1 MSRVFGE
8 DSGLLEAATVPA
20 EDLRAMEHAMVD
32 GLGLP
37 VPVGGVLDV
46 HCHVGRDAD
55 GHHLSADDLV
65 ADLHHHDI
73 AEAVAFPANE
83 PGEAGDF
90 AEANAA
96 VLDGAGRHPG
106 RIVPFCRVDPS
117 RGAAEAIGRAAA
129 GGARGLKLHPVAQRF
144 ALDDPAA
151 IDAVERAADM
161 GWPVLIH
168 AGFAAR
174 PIADAL
180 GGLLAAVRDA
190 RIILAHG
197 ARGDL
202 REVLRVAADRDG
214 VYFDT
219 SLALLPD
226 LVALGP
232 ERLLFGS
239 DRPYGDMA
247 TAFLLLAR
255 AAEVGGWSDDDLRG
269 VLGETARAVVA

>member
-1 MSRVFGE
+1 MSRIFGE
-8 DSGLLEAATVPA
+8 DSALVEGAAVPGA
-20 EDLRAMEHAMVD
+20 DLRAMERAMVD
-32 GLGLP
+32 GLDLP
-37 VPVGGVLDV
+37 VPVGGVLDI

-73 AEAVAFPANE
+73 AQAVAFPANE

-90 AEANAA
+90 SAANAA

-106 RIVPFCRVDPS
+106 RIVPFCRVDPA
-117 RGAAEAIGRAAA
+117 RGAAEAIDRAAA

-144 ALDDPAA
+144 ALDSSEA
-151 IDAVERAADM
+151 IAAVERAADL

-180 GGLLAAVRDA
+180 ARMLAAVRDA

-202 REVLRVAADRDG
+202 RDVLRAVADRDG
-214 VYFDT
+214 IYFDT

-232 ERLLFGS
+232 RRLCFGS

-247 TAFLLLAR
+247 TAYLLVAR
-255 AAEVGGWSDDDLRG
+255 AAEVGGWGDDDLRA
-269 VLGETARAVVA
+269 VLGETARSVVA

>member
-8 DSGLLEAATVPA
+8 DAGLLDGAAVA
-20 EDLRAMEHAMVD
+20 ADELRAMEQAMVA

-37 VPVGGVLDV
+37 VPVGGVLDI
-46 HCHVGRDAD
+46 HCHLGRDAD

-90 AEANAA
+90 ALANAA

-117 RGAAEAIGRAAA
+117 RGAAEAIERAAA

-144 ALDDPAA
+144 ALDSPEA
-151 IDAVERAADM
+151 IGAVERAADL

-180 GGLLAAVRDA
+180 ARLLTAVRDA
-190 RIILAHG
+190 RLILAHG

-202 REVLRVAADRDG
+202 RDVLRAHADRDG

-219 SLALLPD
+219 SLAVLPD

-232 ERLLFGS
+232 GRLCFGS
-239 DRPYGDMA
+239 DRPYGEMA
-247 TAFLLLAR
+247 TAFLLVAR
-255 AAEVGGWSDDDLRG
+255 AAEAGGWSDDDVRA
-269 VLGETARAVVA
+269 VLGETARGLLA

>member
-8 DSGLLEAATVPA
+8 DAALLAGSTPAADA
-20 EDLRAMEHAMVD
+20 LRVMEHAMVD
-32 GLGLP
+32 SLGLP
-37 VPVGGVLDV
+37 VPTGGVLDV

-83 PGEAGDF
+83 PGDEGDF
-90 AEANAA
+90 AAANHA
-96 VLDGAGRHPG
+96 VLEGAGRHPG

-117 RGAAEAIGRAAA
+117 RSAAQAIDRAAA

-144 ALDDPAA
+144 ALDSPEA
-151 IDAVERAADM
+151 IGAVERAADL

-180 GGLLAAVRDA
+180 GRMLAAVRDA

-202 REVLRVAADRDG
+202 RDVLRTVGDRDG

-219 SLALLPD
+219 SLALLTD

-232 ERLLFGS
+232 DRLCFGS

-247 TAFLLLAR
+247 TAFLLVAR
-255 AAEVGGWSDDDLRG
+255 AAEVGGWGDDELRA

>member
-8 DSGLLEAATVPA
+8 DAALLGDAAVAA
-20 EDLRAMEHAMVD
+20 EDLRAMEHGMVA

-37 VPVGGVLDV
+37 VPVGGVLDI
-46 HCHVGRDAD
+46 HCHLGRDAD

-90 AEANAA
+90 ADANAA

-117 RGAAEAIGRAAA
+117 RGAADAMRRAAA

-144 ALDDPAA
+144 ALDSPDAVG
-151 IDAVERAADM
+151 AVERAADL

-180 GGLLAAVRDA
+180 VRLLTAVPDA
-190 RIILAHG
+190 RLILAHG

-202 REVLRVAADRDG
+202 RDVLRLLADREG
-214 VYFDT
+214 IYFDT
-219 SLALLPD
+219 SLALVSD
-226 LVALGP
+226 LVELGP
-232 ERLLFGS
+232 ERLCFGS
-239 DRPYGDMA
+239 DRPYGELA
-247 TAFLLLAR
+247 TAFLLVAR
-255 AAEVGGWSDDDLRG
+255 AAEVGGWGERDLRA
-269 VLGETARAVVA
+269 VLGETARELLG